1 MARRVRSLL
10 RLDAV
15 RVEGAII
22 QPDVLASAASGTAE
36 GQSTDIASSRSEIAM
51 ARRHESAD
59 STQNDKRKCV
69 SAGPACRRPDYVL
82 VDGPARNARFVGL
95 RTATE
100 PALLHNSRPSVLL
113 GGVGESALGACH
125 GKCGFDRFSH
135 LKATPRR
142 PFEASTAFVMLPYG
156 RPA

>member
-1 MARRVRSLL
+1 MNDERGVIISTTSVA
-10 RLDAV
+10 AF
-15 RVEGAII
+15 EGQVGQAAY
-22 QPDVLASAASGTAE
+22 DLVKSAAE